1 MSTTCDRPSANTA
14 PGSLSRQQINSKKLF
29 TKTKGSQ
36 MTEETTRDKIEAAA
50 AFVLCIVMIVAIG
63 GVL

>member
-1 MSTTCDRPSANTA
+1 
-14 PGSLSRQQINSKKLF
+14 
-29 TKTKGSQ
+29 